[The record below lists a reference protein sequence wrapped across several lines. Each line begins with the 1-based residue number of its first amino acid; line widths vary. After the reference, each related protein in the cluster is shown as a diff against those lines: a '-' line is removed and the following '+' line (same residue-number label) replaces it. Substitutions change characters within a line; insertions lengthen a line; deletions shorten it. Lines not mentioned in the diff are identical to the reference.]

1 VNSVT
6 SATKGQTI
14 NLPSLV
20 TISDPGSVGYQTLQL
35 WDSDGTVAGGEFL
48 INGVAQTANHTIN
61 VPSGANVVF
70 DAGTSAGTD
79 TLWAQLVQDSGTMSG
94 WEQFSVTVPTPTLT
108 VQSDADATPSEQ
120 IPLSTLVTISDP
132 GNVGYQT
139 LQLWD
144 SDGTTAGGEFL
155 INGVAQTGNHA
166 INVPS
171 GANVVFQSGSSG
183 DTDTL
188 WAQLVKD
195 NGTATGWQEFTVTDP
210 VDVAPGATVELP
222 SAFVGPV
229 TFAGSTGTLQLDDS
243 AGFAGTVTGMCGQ
256 DTLDLRDINFAT
268 IGTPTFAGNS
278 SGGTLTVTD
287 GAHTANIALLGNYL
301 ASTFVAS
308 SDGHGGASI
317 ADPVLTAATSPST
330 LTLPHGHAAC

>member
-1 VNSVT
+1 M
-6 SATKGQTI
+6 
-14 NLPSLV
+14 
-20 TISDPGSVGYQTLQL
+20 SDTRRYS
-35 WDSDGTVAGGEFL
+35 
-48 INGVAQTANHTIN
+48 
-61 VPSGANVVF
+61 
-70 DAGTSAGTD
+70 
-79 TLWAQLVQDSGTMSG
+79 SGT
-94 WEQFSVTVPTPTLT
+94 PTAP
-108 VQSDADATPSEQ
+108 
-120 IPLSTLVTISDP
+120 
-132 GNVGYQT
+132 
-139 LQLWD
+139 
-144 SDGTTAGGEFL
+144 
-155 INGVAQTGNHA
+155 
-166 INVPS
+166 
-171 GANVVFQSGSSG
+171 NVVFQSGSSG

-256 DTLDLRDINFAT
+256 DTLDLYDINFAT

-287 GAHTANIALLGNYL
+287 GAHTANIALLGNCL